1 LGKEFIGLIS
11 AYGPVFVGGM
21 LALECLCIP
30 VPGETVLLT
39 AAVYAGRTH
48 NINIWMVFIAG
59 FAGAVCGNLLA
70 FWLGGRYGYRLL
82 WRYGGYLRL
91 THARLRIG
99 QYLFF
104 LHGGKFVIFARF
116 VPVLRSIAGVLAG
129 ANRMPAGPFMA
140 ANLAGALAWVGLDCV
155 CAYSIGK
162 GLARLTT
169 WFGIV
174 LGCIV
179 LLAVAGLAIFLRRHE
194 KRLVLE
200 AERALGAELADRGSF
215 EYRMEEVRGRRSG
228 A

>member
-1 LGKEFIGLIS
+1 LGKEFVSLIF

-48 NINIWMVFIAG
+48 NIDIWMVFAAG
-59 FAGAVCGNLLA
+59 FAGAVGGNLLA

-82 WRYGGYLRL
+82 WRYGKYLHL
-91 THARLRIG
+91 TRARLRIG

-129 ANRMPAGPFMA
+129 ANCMPSGRFLVANVAGG
-140 ANLAGALAWVGLDCV
+140 LLWVGLDCV
-155 CAYSIGK
+155 CAYSVGK
-162 GLARLTT
+162 ELARLTVEV
-169 WFGIV
+169 GIV

-179 LLAVAGLAIFLRRHE
+179 LLVIAGLALFLKRHE
-194 KRLVLE
+194 KRLELE
-200 AERALGAELADRGSF
+200 AERAMGGKLGEHRNLN
-215 EYRMEEVRGRRSG
+215 
-228 A
+228 